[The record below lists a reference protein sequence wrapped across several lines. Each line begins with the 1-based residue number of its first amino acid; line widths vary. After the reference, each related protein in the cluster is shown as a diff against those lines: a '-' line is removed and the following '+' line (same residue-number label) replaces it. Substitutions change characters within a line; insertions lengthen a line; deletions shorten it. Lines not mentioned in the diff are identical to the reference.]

1 MFRYIVRRILQMI
14 PTVLGVILITFILF
28 NVVGGSPAAMTL
40 GRHVTP
46 QALEEFDEQRGFN
59 KPLFFGGWTKTRAI
73 EDSDFSKAAGAW
85 KKVPGAEYLKQG
97 FVRMTNGEYAVPLA
111 FSLRPDTKYRLMI
124 EYRTVDGAKGL
135 APSKPGD
142 GGPQSFAAV
151 LDFPTLG
158 KHPLEFSKDWKKAE
172 LIFQSLEKPSPKDL
186 TLKVD
191 GGALEIRSVQLRR
204 KMSNPLDSQLVFF
217 LKQIARFD
225 FGMSSS
231 LNQPVSGL
239 LVKGMGP
246 SLFLMIPVFFLELF
260 LAVGIALVCAFM
272 RNTLV
277 DRFFVVLSVALMS
290 INYLVWIIVGQ
301 YVLSFR
307 LGWFPVWG
315 FASWGYLLLP
325 VFIGVISG
333 MGSSVRFYR
342 TIMLD
347 EMYKDYVRTAFAKG
361 VSKSC
366 VLFKHVLK
374 NAMIP
379 IVTNVITA
387 IPFLYTGSLL
397 LESFFGIPGLGYL
410 AVNAVNSSDVD
421 VIRAEVF
428 IGAVLF
434 VIFNLIT
441 DLCYA
446 WLDPRVKLE

>member
-1 MFRYIVRRILQMI
+1 
-14 PTVLGVILITFILF
+14 
-28 NVVGGSPAAMTL
+28 
-40 GRHVTP
+40 
-46 QALEEFDEQRGFN
+46 
-59 KPLFFGGWTKTRAI
+59 
-73 EDSDFSKAAGAW
+73 
-85 KKVPGAEYLKQG
+85 
-97 FVRMTNGEYAVPLA
+97 
-111 FSLRPDTKYRLMI
+111 
-124 EYRTVDGAKGL
+124 
-135 APSKPGD
+135 
-142 GGPQSFAAV
+142 
-151 LDFPTLG
+151 
-158 KHPLEFSKDWKKAE
+158 
-172 LIFQSLEKPSPKDL
+172 
-186 TLKVD
+186 
-191 GGALEIRSVQLRR
+191 
-204 KMSNPLDSQLVFF
+204 
-217 LKQIARFD
+217 
-225 FGMSSS
+225 
-231 LNQPVSGL
+231 
-239 LVKGMGP
+239 
-246 SLFLMIPVFFLELF
+246 MIPVFLLELF
-260 LAVGIALVCAFM
+260 LAIGIALVCAFM
-272 RNTLV
+272 RNTIV

-307 LGWFPVWG
+307 MGWFPVWG
-315 FASWGYLLLP
+315 FAAWGYLLLP

-333 MGSSVRFYR
+333 LGSNVRFYR

-361 VSKSC
+361 VSKSG

-410 AVNAVNSSDVD
+410 AVNAINSSDVD

-434 VIFNLIT
+434 VISNLVT